1 MLRERPGINPRGV
14 TVAQIWIPW
23 PNNPDANPYLN
34 PPQRARLARELVQRL
49 EAAPGV
55 QSVAVGL
62 TTSVPFL
69 STRALNS
76 FNLIAFSFPG
86 NATSAQ
92 EEYTADFGAVSP
104 NYFDLLKLPLR
115 KGRVFT
121 DHDDYGATNVVVV
134 NEAFVRKFFPQQ
146 NPIGQRVRDKDRT
159 ITDSEI
165 IGVVGDV
172 LDHGLDQPPE
182 PRLYGSILQRSN
194 QLFAVF
200 LRTSANLTTTRQLV
214 TRTMEQIDPE
224 VR

>member
-1 MLRERPGINPRGV
+1 VALSVVLLISAGLLIRSFSAMLRERPGFDPRGV
-14 TVAQIWIPW
+14 TVAQIWIPR
-23 PNNPDANPYLN
+23 PNNPDANHYLN

-69 STRALNS
+69 STRALNF

-86 NATSAQ
+86 NATSDQ
-92 EEYTADFGAVSP
+92 EEYTVDF
-104 NYFDLLKLPLR
+104 
-115 KGRVFT
+115 
-121 DHDDYGATNVVVV
+121 
-134 NEAFVRKFFPQQ
+134 
-146 NPIGQRVRDKDRT
+146 
-159 ITDSEI
+159 
-165 IGVVGDV
+165 GVVGDV
-172 LDHGLDQPPE
+172 LDHGLDQAPE
-182 PRLYGSILQRSN
+182 PRLYGSILQRSR

-224 VR
+224 LPVYGVTTMDELISSSMARRRLAL

>member
-1 MLRERPGINPRGV
+1 
-14 TVAQIWIPW
+14 WIPR
-23 PNNPDANPYLN
+23 PNNPDANHYLN

-121 DHDDYGATNVVVV
+121 RS
-134 NEAFVRKFFPQQ
+134 EER
-146 NPIGQRVRDKDRT
+146 RVGK
-159 ITDSEI
+159 EC
-165 IGVVGDV
+165 
-172 LDHGLDQPPE
+172 
-182 PRLYGSILQRSN
+182 RS
-194 QLFAVF
+194 QGCA
-200 LRTSANLTTTRQLV
+200 
-214 TRTMEQIDPE
+214 
-224 VR
+224 